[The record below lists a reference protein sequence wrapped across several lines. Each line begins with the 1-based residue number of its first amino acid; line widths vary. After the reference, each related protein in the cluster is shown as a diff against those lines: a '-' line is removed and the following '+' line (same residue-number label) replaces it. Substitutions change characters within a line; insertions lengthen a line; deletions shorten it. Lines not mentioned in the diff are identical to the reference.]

1 MSLLSSTNV
10 KSVQL
15 ITNPGA
21 EYDAE
26 TRSVI
31 NITTVHHSLDGLSGI
46 VGAEISKHKNL
57 SNNEEVNLNIH
68 KGALDVFLAYQYDNT
83 RSDIRYDVSSIT
95 SKIHCMRF
103 LLLNIPT
110 ALTLMTIMLV

>member
-1 MSLLSSTNV
+1 MKYLSLNWMIITTITILSLIHISSTNV

-31 NITTVHHSLDGLSGI
+31 NITTVHHYLDGLSGI

-68 KGALDVFLAYQYDNT
+68 KGALDMFLAFQYDNT
-83 RSDIRYDVSSIT
+83 RSDIRYDVT
-95 SKIHCMRF
+95 KVLKEF
-103 LLLNIPT
+103 
-110 ALTLMTIMLV
+110 